1 LIDDLREPRRLHQM
15 HPVRRLQ
22 PLRLGP
28 PNLMRGGEAR
38 DQQGRSRGVMTE
50 VQQMT
55 TRLPMVT
62 RLGNIPGKASAK
74 A

>member
-1 LIDDLREPRRLHQM
+1 MIDDLREPRRLHQM

-28 PNLMRGGEAR
+28 PILMQGGEAR
-38 DQQGRSRGVMTE
+38 NQQGRSPGVMTE
-50 VQQMT
+50 ILQLA
-55 TRLPMVT
+55 TRLPKVT
-62 RLGNIPGKASAK
+62 RMGNRPGKASAK